1 MKKIAFIF
9 SLFVAVS
16 AWGQTSGNPAFASPF
31 ANAQAVATLTNQ
43 FGTNIVPA
51 NIPPML
57 AALENNIAQILPFLA
72 ALNDGFN
79 FSNPNGVIS
88 GTTGMNSGAAPV
100 TANFGTSIATNLSQN
115 LGANFGVNV
124 ATPTTAVAPSTPVP
138 LIPNGTALP
147 SAVAANPASLI
158 PGFGG
163 SVNATAG
170 AATTGPRDTLRA
182 LLILQNDL
190 QRLLPL
196 LNAINAG
203 TGTTTTPG
211 QTNSLTGSIR

>member
-1 MKKIAFIF
+1 MKRVAFIF
-9 SLFVAVS
+9 SMLITAS
-16 AWGQTSGNPAFASPF
+16 AWGQTSGNPAFVSPF

-115 LGANFGVNV
+115 LGVNLGVNV
-124 ATPTTAVAPSTPVP
+124 ATPTTALVPSTPVP
-138 LIPNGTALP
+138 VVPNGTALP
-147 SAVAANPASLI
+147 PAVASNPSSLI

-163 SVNATAG
+163 SVNATGA

-203 TGTTTTPG
+203 AAANSTSGL
-211 QTNSLTGSIR
+211 TNSVTGSVR